1 MILIIILW
9 IVSYSLITEVKS
21 AVYDNHILRQ
31 TLVFPGTIEY
41 LLVRFYWAVL
51 DDYPI
56 KYCFNR
62 FHEDLLDLTHCKDV

>member
-9 IVSYSLITEVKS
+9 IVSYSLITDVKS
-21 AVYDNHILRQ
+21 AVCDNHILRQ
-31 TLVFPGTIEY
+31 SLAFPGTIES

-51 DDYPI
+51 DDYLI

-62 FHEDLLDLTHCKDV
+62 FHEDLLDLSHCKDV